1 MQLQKKNE
9 ENPQEMT
16 WRDCQDILSSE
27 NKQSA
32 KEYLKHATF
41 HVNKKQV

>member
-9 ENPQEMT
+9 EYPQEMT
-16 WRDCQDILSSE
+16 WRDFQDILSSE

-32 KEYLKHATF
+32 KEYLKYATF
-41 HVNKKQV
+41 HVSKKQV